1 MKSTRA
7 EKKEKKKKN
16 VKILYMIVKKT
27 GGKAE
32 KWTLA

>member
-16 VKILYMIVKKT
+16 VKILFMVAKRT